1 MKILPPRQELIRFL
15 GSDDLFLWEYYGEG
29 ILSKVQAWMFR
40 SRLKVLMRLL
50 RQTQLNPQRVVDV
63 GCGPMFISY
72 ALVSN
77 AVSEYVGVDIMSADK
92 LKKYRDI
99 MRNIGVKTIEVI
111 RATAESLP
119 FRNEIFDF
127 ALSLDVLEHLRKPRE
142 AAMEIYRMVKDDG
155 VVAISLPL
163 ENLFQK
169 ACRTSFILMK
179 IAGNPILKKAKRIP
193 ITRTPEYHYAG
204 DVKSYDGMAKVLKR
218 LFNSLFTRYTPIG
231 FHRSINVNAV
241 HVLQKSN

>member
-1 MKILPPRQELIRFL
+1 
-15 GSDDLFLWEYYGEG
+15 
-29 ILSKVQAWMFR
+29 
-40 SRLKVLMRLL
+40 
-50 RQTQLNPQRVVDV
+50 
-63 GCGPMFISY
+63 
-72 ALVSN
+72 
-77 AVSEYVGVDIMSADK
+77 
-92 LKKYRDI
+92 
-99 MRNIGVKTIEVI
+99 
-111 RATAESLP
+111 
-119 FRNEIFDF
+119 
-127 ALSLDVLEHLRKPRE
+127 
-142 AAMEIYRMVKDDG
+142 MEIYRMVKDDG

-204 DVKSYDGMAKVLKR
+204 EVKSYEGMAKALKR

-231 FHRSINVNAV
+231 FHRSINMNAV